1 MHIAALAASLA
12 VLKKKR
18 TNFKNSRK
26 YSGTGGE
33 GVAGRKEGG
42 W

>member
-12 VLKKKR
+12 VLKKKELTLR
-18 TNFKNSRK
+18 IQGN
-26 YSGTGGE
+26 SGTGGK
-33 GVAGRKEGG
+33 GAAGRKEGG